1 MITSR
6 GVSPLK
12 LLLLSLGI
20 LLYFRNDQLI
30 TLSQK
35 DQVAEESVQ
44 DQQVG
49 EDMKER
55 RELLRRTCSKY
66 GQRLKVPL
74 KLYNKKLRLAEREYL
89 EEYLEM
95 LAGSILSITWCT
107 ARTTRS
113 GIISGQG
120 SCQHT
125 SLIETEII
133 IDWNDLWQI
142 GSSTWATHLLKM
154 NNIPIFRRTPIHIVT
169 RKHFPPLLGRNKQE
183 FLKTAE
189 ALIVARDPFERL
201 LSSFTVS
208 YTLLTPS
215 SQISVRT
222 SWTWPTG
229 PTCPPG
235 TRSVTSRES
244 SGTGTGRRRGL
255 ALSQPSRSSS
265 NTWWGSL

>member
-35 DQVAEESVQ
+35 DKVAEESVQ

-95 LAGSILSITWCT
+95 LAGSILSIT
-107 ARTTRS
+107 
-113 GIISGQG
+113 
-120 SCQHT
+120 
-125 SLIETEII
+125 
-133 IDWNDLWQI
+133 
-142 GSSTWATHLLKM
+142 
-154 NNIPIFRRTPIHIVT
+154 
-169 RKHFPPLLGRNKQE
+169 
-183 FLKTAE
+183 
-189 ALIVARDPFERL
+189 
-201 LSSFTVS
+201 
-208 YTLLTPS
+208 
-215 SQISVRT
+215 
-222 SWTWPTG
+222 
-229 PTCPPG
+229 
-235 TRSVTSRES
+235 
-244 SGTGTGRRRGL
+244 
-255 ALSQPSRSSS
+255 
-265 NTWWGSL
+265 